1 MPCWYYTREELQ
13 KTPSFYDHID
23 PETEARYR
31 REGARFLF
39 DVSSKLNLRYDTCA
53 TAIVFFHRFYMF
65 HSFKAFPRYV
75 SGFHYFHP
83 NHQLKVTASCCLM
96 LAGKV
101 EETPKKVRDIVKTA
115 RLLLP
120 EAIFEQFG
128 SDPREEVMAY
138 ERVLLKTIK
147 FDLQVSHPYSYLL
160 QFVKRIKGNQE
171 KLKELVQ
178 MSWSFINDS
187 LATTLCL
194 QWEPEIVACAVLY
207 LATRMSKYTIE
218 DWEGRQPG
226 LRWWESFV
234 EGMSTEVM
242 EDICHKI
249 LDLYPAD
256 GSVQESTT
264 ESNRYGVVSTS
275 TPSTSS
281 TTFTNMP
288 PSSLPNAERGGVQL
302 EIRLL
307 PKSIVSAYFQLRRAR
322 SPVPFSFFPAV
333 SRVESLRCI
342 QLPQFRSLE
351 SGIALEAMTCMVAN
365 RFTRTSPP
373 LKSVA
378 CKSSEPGAFSR
389 LGIDITR
396 WLSVVDGGLVSMFL
410 HSGPLGS
417 SRSLTEGDRARN
429 TPEVKAPAYGVEDP
443 ELRKSD
449 AFGCTIEFE
458 SCQLVEHIKG
468 QTVPV
473 QLSDGKKTYSKCF
486 IDIVAKDEL
495 MMTYCGAL
503 VFKDVEFYTPY
514 FS

>member
-65 HSFKAFPRYV
+65 HSFKAFPRY
-75 SGFHYFHP
+75 
-83 NHQLKVTASCCLM
+83 VTASCCLM

-256 GSVQESTT
+256 GSVQESTA
-264 ESNRYGVVSTS
+264 ESNRYGAVSTS

-288 PSSLPNAERGGVQL
+288 PSSLPNAGTDLAAKR
-302 EIRLL
+302 
-307 PKSIVSAYFQLRRAR
+307 P
-322 SPVPFSFFPAV
+322 
-333 SRVESLRCI
+333 
-342 QLPQFRSLE
+342 
-351 SGIALEAMTCMVAN
+351 
-365 RFTRTSPP
+365 RTSYPYGHGAPMPQQSVTQRPTSSFTQPP
-373 LKSVA
+373 PTVVA
-378 CKSSEPGAFSR
+378 ADRGAVHPYAAR
-389 LGIDITR
+389 
-396 WLSVVDGGLVSMFL
+396 
-410 HSGPLGS
+410 P
-417 SRSLTEGDRARN
+417 DRR
-429 TPEVKAPAYGVEDP
+429 
-443 ELRKSD
+443 
-449 AFGCTIEFE
+449 
-458 SCQLVEHIKG
+458 
-468 QTVPV
+468 
-473 QLSDGKKTYSKCF
+473 
-486 IDIVAKDEL
+486 
-495 MMTYCGAL
+495 
-503 VFKDVEFYTPY
+503 
-514 FS
+514 